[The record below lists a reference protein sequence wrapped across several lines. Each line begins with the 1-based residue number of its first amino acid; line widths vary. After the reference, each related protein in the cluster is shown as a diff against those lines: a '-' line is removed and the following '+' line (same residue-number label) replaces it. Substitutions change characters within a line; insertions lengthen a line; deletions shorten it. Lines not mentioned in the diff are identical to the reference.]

1 MSSRTA
7 YLFIKW
13 MIPVAIVW
21 GLSYPLTKLITVYS
35 SPMIVSVVRVAIGSV
50 FFILLGKGLS
60 LGVKQFINGL
70 FNFVGLLTFL
80 NLGVYFSSNPG
91 LVAVMIYTQ
100 PLFILIIEMIM
111 GTKVKMRGII
121 GIILGVIGVTASA
134 FLSFNLGL
142 LFGLLGGVIWAIGTV
157 YYRRNLVKEDLVKLN
172 AFMGVTSL
180 PILLLLTPV
189 GYHFVLSVINVG
201 LLIALGLIAQVG
213 GFYFWFNAVRY
224 LGSVKAGSG
233 SLLVP
238 IMAYVLSFA
247 FFREVPTP
255 IQIIGSAITLIGV
268 YLTMTS

>member
-1 MSSRTA
+1 M
-7 YLFIKW
+7 
-13 MIPVAIVW
+13 
-21 GLSYPLTKLITVYS
+21 
-35 SPMIVSVVRVAIGSV
+35 
-50 FFILLGKGLS
+50 
-60 LGVKQFINGL
+60 
-70 FNFVGLLTFL
+70 
-80 NLGVYFSSNPG
+80 
-91 LVAVMIYTQ
+91 
-100 PLFILIIEMIM
+100 
-111 GTKVKMRGII
+111 
-121 GIILGVIGVTASA
+121 
-134 FLSFNLGL
+134 
-142 LFGLLGGVIWAIGTV
+142 
-157 YYRRNLVKEDLVKLN
+157 KLN